1 MPPKRK
7 RVEDGASAE
16 ATTSTRSTR
25 SSTRNKTAAAEP
37 APAPAK
43 QTKKTKAAAALES
56 GTTVTEEEPATKR
69 KRTTKAA
76 TNGGEKP
83 ATKRGRKKA
92 EASEDEPS
100 VVVSPNFHKVDS
112 IQSRPSHHSL
122 STNVSQQQTVQPQTP
137 KKTAPPPP
145 KPAKT
150 ASDKP
155 EPYSPQRSLEL
166 FAQYADSDAP
176 DVIGPEGFEQLFTD
190 AEIPMDGALP
200 LIFAWQMNAAEM
212 AKISKEEWVK
222 GTESLKISSLKAL
235 SIALNDLQNLLISKL
250 PPLKKPTKSDQEPY
264 DRTNYYSY
272 AHNSESSFQ
281 KFYSYC
287 FVLAK
292 PQGSRNIDM
301 ETSTAFWSVLLMPRY
316 PIMQEVVEFI
326 NSKKDTYRATN
337 KDLWSMML
345 EFCQTVKP
353 TLEDYETD
361 GAWPTLLDDFVLWK
375 KTDGGAQPNGTG

>member
-1 MPPKRK
+1 MPFKFFSCCSSNGLKR
-7 RVEDGASAE
+7 AH
-16 ATTSTRSTR
+16 
-25 SSTRNKTAAAEP
+25 
-37 APAPAK
+37 
-43 QTKKTKAAAALES
+43 
-56 GTTVTEEEPATKR
+56 
-69 KRTTKAA
+69 
-76 TNGGEKP
+76 
-83 ATKRGRKKA
+83 
-92 EASEDEPS
+92 SEDEPS

-337 KDLWSMML
+337 KDLWSMVRV
-345 EFCQTVKP
+345 FRNARDSC
-353 TLEDYETD
+353 
-361 GAWPTLLDDFVLWK
+361 
-375 KTDGGAQPNGTG
+375 